1 MGAWHFGQISNPRL
15 DEAAA
20 ASSREADPARR
31 EQLIKTALREQQA
44 AVNYIPLHR
53 QVISWAARQNVDVV
67 QRADNWVE
75 FAWIRVK

>member
-1 MGAWHFGQISNPRL
+1 MDLAGREVEKQQELL
-15 DEAAA
+15 DKEKHELERKIKAA
-20 ASSREADPARR
+20 
-31 EQLIKTALREQQA
+31 LKEQQS